1 MPRTYDLTPSDI
13 ALYQRSNEYLSRLN
27 ALDPYSREYRDVYND
42 YLDTIDQIS
51 NRDFKASLRPTVAEF
66 APLVRPQV
74 QRAQVQPQT
83 PSRTAKLNKAQ
94 ATLNNS
100 PQLREEIFG
109 TPSRNAQQPKQLS
122 PLDAF
127 ELQLL
132 SNIQTTPSNLESFY
146 IDTPY
151 GLALHTPYGI
161 DGVTLTNYP
170 SRADTPDFLQEDMIR
185 YLAPNSSKQAQA
197 KRDSLVPNRQNEG
210 QIFYNTLLDKL
221 SSRDN
226 SVSNRQ
232 NQGQIFYNT
241 LLDRLS
247 SL

>member
-42 YLDTIDQIS
+42 YLDTIDQLS

-83 PSRTAKLNKAQ
+83 PSRTAELNKAQ
-94 ATLNNS
+94 DILNNLPPLKEAIFGTPSRTTDLNKAQSTLNNN
-100 PQLREEIFG
+100 PQLKEEIFG
-109 TPSRNAQQPKQLS
+109 TPPRSVQQPKQLS
-122 PLDAF
+122 PLDLF

-132 SNIQTTPSNLESFY
+132 SGIQTTPSNLESFY

-151 GLALHTPYGI
+151 GLSLHTPYGME
-161 DGVTLTNYP
+161 GVTLTNYP

-185 YLAPNSSKQAQA
+185 YLAPNSLKQAQA
-197 KRDSLVPNRQNEG
+197 TRNSLM
-210 QIFYNTLLDKL
+210 
-221 SSRDN
+221 
-226 SVSNRQ
+226 
-232 NQGQIFYNT
+232 
-241 LLDRLS
+241 LDRLS

>member
-1 MPRTYDLTPSDI
+1 MPRTYDLTPSDV

-74 QRAQVQPQT
+74 QRAPVQSQT
-83 PSRTAKLNKAQ
+83 PSRAAELNKTQ
-94 ATLNNS
+94 NISNN
-100 PQLREEIFG
+100 
-109 TPSRNAQQPKQLS
+109 TPQPKQLS
-122 PLDAF
+122 PLDFF
-127 ELQLL
+127 EEQLL
-132 SNIQTTPSNLESFY
+132 SRVQTTPSNITPSNLESFY
-146 IDTPY
+146 VNTPY
-151 GLALHTPYGI
+151 GLSLHTPYGME
-161 DGVTLTNYP
+161 GVTLTNYP

-210 QIFYNTLLDKL
+210 QIFYDTLLDKL

-226 SVSNRQ
+226 SISNRQ

>member
-1 MPRTYDLTPSDI
+1 MPCTYDLTPSDI
-13 ALYQRSNEYLSRLN
+13 ALYQRSVEYLSRLN
-27 ALDPYSREYRDVYND
+27 DLDPYSREYRDVYND
-42 YLDTIDQIS
+42 FLDTIDQLS
-51 NRDFKASLRPTVAEF
+51 NRDFKASLGPTVAEF

-74 QRAQVQPQT
+74 QKVQAQPQT
-83 PSRTAKLNKAQ
+83 PSRTAELNKAQ
-94 ATLNNS
+94 DILNNL
-100 PQLREEIFG
+100 PPLKEAIFG
-109 TPSRNAQQPKQLS
+109 TSSRNIQQPKQLS
-122 PLDAF
+122 PLDSF

-132 SNIQTTPSNLESFY
+132 SGIQTTPSNLESFY

-185 YLAPNSSKQAQA
+185 YLAPNSLKQAQD
-197 KRDSLVPNRQNEG
+197 KRESLMSNRQDEG

-221 SSRDN
+221 SSRNN
-226 SVSNRQ
+226 SVPNKQ

>member
-13 ALYQRSNEYLSRLN
+13 ALYQRSVEYLSRLN
-27 ALDPYSREYRDVYND
+27 DLDPYSGEYRDVYND
-42 YLDTIDQIS
+42 FLDTIDQIS

-74 QRAQVQPQT
+74 QRVPVQSQT
-83 PSRTAKLNKAQ
+83 LSRTTELNKTQ
-94 ATLNNS
+94 NIPNN
-100 PQLREEIFG
+100 
-109 TPSRNAQQPKQLS
+109 TPQPKQLS
-122 PLDAF
+122 PLDFF
-127 ELQLL
+127 EEQLL
-132 SNIQTTPSNLESFY
+132 SRVQTTPSNLESFY

>member
-27 ALDPYSREYRDVYND
+27 ALDPYSREYRDIYND
-42 YLDTIDQIS
+42 YLDTIDQLS

-83 PSRTAKLNKAQ
+83 PSRTAELNKAQ
-94 ATLNNS
+94 DILNNLPPLKEAIFGTPSRTTDLNKAQSTLNNN
-100 PQLREEIFG
+100 PQLKEEIFG
-109 TPSRNAQQPKQLS
+109 TPPRSVQQPKQLS
-122 PLDAF
+122 PLDLF

-132 SNIQTTPSNLESFY
+132 SGVQTTPSNLESFY

-151 GLALHTPYGI
+151 GLALHTPYGM

-185 YLAPNSSKQAQA
+185 YLAPNSLKQAQA
-197 KRDSLVPNRQNEG
+197 TRNSLM
-210 QIFYNTLLDKL
+210 
-221 SSRDN
+221 
-226 SVSNRQ
+226 
-232 NQGQIFYNT
+232 
-241 LLDRLS
+241 LDRLS

>member
-13 ALYQRSNEYLSRLN
+13 ALYQRFNEYLSRLN
-27 ALDPYSREYRDVYND
+27 ALDLYSREYKDVYND

-74 QRAQVQPQT
+74 QRVPVQSQT
-83 PSRTAKLNKAQ
+83 LPRTTELNKTQ
-94 ATLNNS
+94 NIPNNI
-100 PQLREEIFG
+100 P
-109 TPSRNAQQPKQLS
+109 QPKQLS
-122 PLDAF
+122 PLDSF
-127 ELQLL
+127 EEQLL
-132 SNIQTTPSNLESFY
+132 SGIQTTPSNITPSNLESFY
-146 IDTPY
+146 INTPY
-151 GLALHTPYGI
+151 GLSLHTPYGME
-161 DGVTLTNYP
+161 GVTLTNYP

-197 KRDSLVPNRQNEG
+197 KRDSLMPDRQNEG
-210 QIFYNTLLDKL
+210 QLFYSTLLDKL
-221 SSRDN
+221 SPRYN
-226 SVSNRQ
+226 STPNRQ
-232 NQGQIFYNT
+232 NQGQIFYNN

>member
-42 YLDTIDQIS
+42 YLDTIDQLS

-83 PSRTAKLNKAQ
+83 PSRTAELNKAQ
-94 ATLNNS
+94 DILNNLPPLKEAIFGTPSRTTDLNKAQSTLNNN
-100 PQLREEIFG
+100 PQLKEEIFG
-109 TPSRNAQQPKQLS
+109 TPPRSVQQPKQLS
-122 PLDAF
+122 PLDLF

-132 SNIQTTPSNLESFY
+132 SGIQTTPSNLESFY

-151 GLALHTPYGI
+151 GLALHTPYGM

-185 YLAPNSSKQAQA
+185 YLAPNSLKQAQA
-197 KRDSLVPNRQNEG
+197 TRNSLM
-210 QIFYNTLLDKL
+210 
-221 SSRDN
+221 
-226 SVSNRQ
+226 
-232 NQGQIFYNT
+232 
-241 LLDRLS
+241 LDRLS